1 MAPGSAAK
9 RPKLEPSASAST
21 SAAQHQYQRGDDDYV
36 PGNIME
42 IEFCNFMTYDR
53 LVCGPG
59 PRLNL
64 VVGPNGFGKSS
75 LVCAITLVLVAD
87 PSIHG
92 RASSV
97 GLCPPEAR
105 DADRASDAD
114 HPGGGGGRGSRWK
127 GASWLRAI
135 LPRRGA
141 RRRDAKE
148 GEEEEPS
155 RPSGA
160 LDPHP
165 HPDDVGG
172 GGLSPPLVE
181 RRASLPLLRGALL
194 LPDPPRHSWDGSMV
208 DRAFACSFA
217 CLDDLPDG
225 VTRVRQSN
233 EEELPVVWLQQRPGI
248 GTVLPGGMAS
258 ESRNGGIPPMWPG
271 EGPRFIETRR
281 CSDASRR
288 ETRRCKNGETT
299 DIENG
304 EIHHGRSNGSV
315 LPGRASQSSSRSSQ
329 AAAVNRDTQNFRTDW
344 LKNKECRIG
353 RSRSVHYT
361 SPGNFEN
368 GMLRFYL
375 TPMRRN
381 RIANRGRRRSS
392 RLFGRG
398 LFGFV

>member
-1 MAPGSAAK
+1 MAPASAAK

-36 PGNIME
+36 PGNIVE
-42 IEFCNFMTYDR
+42 IELCNFMTYDR
-53 LVCGPG
+53 LVCRPG

-75 LVCAITLVLVAD
+75 LVCAITLVLAAD

-105 DADRASDAD
+105 DLDRASDAD

-165 HPDDVGG
+165 HPGDVGG
-172 GGLSPPLVE
+172 GGSSPPLVE
-181 RRASLPLLRGALL
+181 RRASFRRSCEWMVCREPPGGRGRSSSSL
-194 LPDPPRHSWDGSMV
+194 DPPRHS
-208 DRAFACSFA
+208 
-217 CLDDLPDG
+217 
-225 VTRVRQSN
+225 
-233 EEELPVVWLQQRPGI
+233 
-248 GTVLPGGMAS
+248 
-258 ESRNGGIPPMWPG
+258 
-271 EGPRFIETRR
+271 
-281 CSDASRR
+281 
-288 ETRRCKNGETT
+288 
-299 DIENG
+299 
-304 EIHHGRSNGSV
+304 
-315 LPGRASQSSSRSSQ
+315 
-329 AAAVNRDTQNFRTDW
+329 
-344 LKNKECRIG
+344 
-353 RSRSVHYT
+353 
-361 SPGNFEN
+361 
-368 GMLRFYL
+368 
-375 TPMRRN
+375 
-381 RIANRGRRRSS
+381 
-392 RLFGRG
+392 
-398 LFGFV
+398 